1 VHRIATLTHAVERPD
16 REARAVTR
24 AGGGT
29 PVAATGAHGCG
40 AMSGTPR
47 ATQAGA
53 QDPGEIVS

>member
-1 VHRIATLTHAVERPD
+1 VERPD